1 MIPDFQSIML
11 PLLEITGDK
20 KEHTIQEVRDSLAKI
35 FSLSEEERSKI
46 LSKSKQK
53 MFANRVGW
61 ARTYLK

>member
-20 KEHTIQEVRDSLAKI
+20 KEHTIQEIRDLLAKY
-35 FSLSEEERSKI
+35 FRLTEEERSEL

-53 MFANRVGW
+53 RFNNN
-61 ARTYLK
+61 